1 VGSVKIGKSITVYCQ
16 VTLAVHSIEL
26 IEKFKAEVSKL
37 PETMGFYHVSGNYD
51 FLLKVAVADMN
62 KYQQFIIGKL
72 SVIKGIPNV
81 QSSFVM
87 EEIRND
93 VTYSL

>member
-1 VGSVKIGKSITVYCQ
+1 
-16 VTLAVHSIEL
+16 
-26 IEKFKAEVSKL
+26 
-37 PETMGFYHVSGNYD
+37 MGFYYVSGNYD